1 MEILAREFCG
11 SGLTKKQMINL
22 IRYATSPDE
31 NSSHPFLYI
40 NLTAKPKEKYRKTF
54 NQVLELK

>member
-11 SGLTKKQMINL
+11 SGLTKRQMIDL
-22 IRYATSPDE
+22 IKYATTPDE

-40 NLTAKPKEKYRKTF
+40 NLTAKPKEGYRKTF
-54 NQVLELK
+54 SQILELK